1 MPKTAL
7 DQRCINT
14 LRILAMDAVQ
24 QAHSGHP
31 GMPMGMADVAYTLW
45 TRHLKHNPR
54 NPRWPNRDRFVLSPG
69 SGTMLLYGLLY
80 LTGYPLTLK
89 DLKQFRQWE
98 SHAPGCPEYDLDLGI
113 EATTGPSGQGFANA
127 VGMSIAC
134 KPQAARFNRPGYTL
148 LDHTIY
154 TVIANE
160 DLMEGIS
167 HETASLAGH
176 LGLDRLICFY
186 DDNGIYNEGSNA
198 LTFTEDT
205 PARFAA
211 YNWHVQSVDGH
222 DLDAI
227 DAAIRTAKRAA
238 GQPHLIVCRT
248 HLAYGS
254 PNLQDNPQALIA
266 PLGETEGHLTKDA
279 LGWPSHEPLFV
290 PDDVVAY
297 YRLAIPQGERIEARW
312 RDLAT
317 RYDHEFPD
325 LIREFFRSQ
334 QRVLPDGWETA
345 LPRFRPEET
354 TPALATSTASGKT
367 LNNLAEVIPELLG
380 GAAGAVATK
389 SYLDKCEDFQKQ
401 APLGRNLR
409 FGIREHAMG
418 GILNG
423 LALYGGLRVYG
434 ATSLASLDFMR
445 PSVRLAAMMK
455 LPVIYVWTHDSFYVG
470 EDGPTCQPVEQLMA
484 LRTLPN
490 LTLIRP
496 ADANE
501 TAAAWGCAI
510 NNLSGPVALI
520 LANQPLPILPGA
532 YEKARDGV
540 ARGAYIL
547 SDSPIERV
555 DMILIATGSE
565 VSDALQAQTLL
576 AQRRIGARVVSMP
589 SWELFEQQPLFYRL
603 SILPHNVIK
612 RLSIEAGVTLGW
624 RRYVGNYGDSIGL
637 DRFGVSAPYPEL
649 KKAFGFTPE
658 AIAERAVKLMAE

>member
-14 LRILAMDAVQ
+14 LRVLAMDAVQ
-24 QAHSGHP
+24 QANSGHP

-54 NPRWPNRDRFVLSPG
+54 NPRWPNRDRFVLSAG
-69 SGTMLLYGLLY
+69 HGAMLLYGLLY

-98 SHAPGCPEYDLDLGI
+98 SHAPGYPEYDLDLGI

-127 VGMSIAC
+127 VGMSIAY
-134 KPQAARFNRPGYTL
+134 KHQAARFNRPGYAL
-148 LDHTIY
+148 LDHSIY
-154 TVIANE
+154 TIVSNE

-176 LGLDRLICFY
+176 LGLDNLICFY
-186 DDNGIYNEGSNA
+186 DDNGISAEGSDD

-205 PARFAA
+205 SARFAA
-211 YNWHVQSVDGH
+211 YNWHVQSIDGH

-227 DAAIRTAKRAA
+227 DSALRTAKRAA
-238 GQPHLIVCRT
+238 GQPHLIICRT

-254 PNLQDNPQALIA
+254 PHQQDNPQALSS
-266 PLGETEGHLTKDA
+266 PLGEAEGRLTKDA

-325 LIREFFRSQ
+325 LTREFFRGQ
-334 QRVLPDGWETA
+334 QCVLPDGWETA
-345 LPRFRPEET
+345 LPQFRAEET
-354 TPALATSTASGKT
+354 ALATRTASGKV
-367 LNNLAEVIPELLG
+367 LNNLAEVIPELVG
-380 GAAGAVATK
+380 GAAGVALAAKT
-389 SYLDKCEDFQKQ
+389 YLDRCDDFQKQ
-401 APLGRNLR
+401 TPLGRNLR
-409 FGIREHAMG
+409 FGIRGNAMG

-423 LALYGGLRVYG
+423 LALYGGLRAFG
-434 ATSLASLDFMR
+434 ATLLASTDSMR
-445 PSVRLAAMMK
+445 PSLRLAAMMK
-455 LPVIYVWTHDSFYVG
+455 LPVIYIWTHDSFYVG
-470 EDGPTCQPVEQLMA
+470 EDGPTHQPVEHLMTLRA
-484 LRTLPN
+484 LPG

-501 TAAAWGCAI
+501 TTAAWSFAL
-510 NNLSGPVALI
+510 NNLAGPVAMALTQ
-520 LANQPLPILPGA
+520 QPLPVLPGA
-532 YEKARDGV
+532 CEKARDGV

-547 SDSPIERV
+547 SDSPLDRV
-555 DMILIATGSE
+555 DIILIATGSE
-565 VSDALQAQTLL
+565 VCDALQAQTLL
-576 AQRRIGARVVSMP
+576 VQRRIGARVVSMP
-589 SWELFEQQPLFYRL
+589 SWELFEQQPLFYKL
-603 SILPHNVIK
+603 SVLPHNIIK

-624 RRYVGNYGDSIGL
+624 QRYVGNYGDSIGL
-637 DRFGVSAPYPEL
+637 DRFGASAPYPAL
-649 KKAFGFTPE
+649 KEAFGFTPE